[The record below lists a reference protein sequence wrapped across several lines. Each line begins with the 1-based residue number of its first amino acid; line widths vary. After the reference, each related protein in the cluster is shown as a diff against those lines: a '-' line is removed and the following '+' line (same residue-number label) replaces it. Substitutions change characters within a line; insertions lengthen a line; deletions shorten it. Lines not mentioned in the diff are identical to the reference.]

1 MKSDSELTLK
11 NTSDRILEKLPS
23 DFDIEAVRVKYPVS
37 RIQSMNTVLLQ
48 EVGRFNRL
56 TYLIR
61 DSLLSVQRA
70 LRGEALMSTS
80 LEHLCRDIGFGKLPS
95 LWLRASYPSLKPLA
109 SYVGDLILR
118 LKFFDTWVAEG
129 HTTGILDIWFFF
141 TQAFNWDEANHAREH
156 TIAIDNLCFNF
167 EMMSRAPIKKKPS
180 HGAYI
185 SGLFIEAATWDYEK
199 QILVENGE
207 GVLTSL
213 APTIW
218 LKPTTND
225 KESHFPYNCPVYKTS
240 DRRGELSTT
249 GHSTNFIMKIRI
261 PTEKSQA
268 HWKQRGA
275 AMLTQLDD

>member
-1 MKSDSELTLK
+1 MCGSLSCKMYRGARKGSFLTGTK
-11 NTSDRILEKLPS
+11 
-23 DFDIEAVRVKYPVS
+23 
-37 RIQSMNTVLLQ
+37 Q
-48 EVGRFNRL
+48 
-56 TYLIR
+56 
-61 DSLLSVQRA
+61 
-70 LRGEALMSTS
+70 
-80 LEHLCRDIGFGKLPS
+80 
-95 LWLRASYPSLKPLA
+95 
-109 SYVGDLILR
+109 
-118 LKFFDTWVAEG
+118 
-129 HTTGILDIWFFF
+129 
-141 TQAFNWDEANHAREH
+141 NHAREH

-185 SGLFIEAATWDYEK
+185 RGLFIEAATWDYEK
-199 QILVENGE
+199 QVLVENGE

-249 GHSTNFIMKIRI
+249 GHSTNFVMKIRI